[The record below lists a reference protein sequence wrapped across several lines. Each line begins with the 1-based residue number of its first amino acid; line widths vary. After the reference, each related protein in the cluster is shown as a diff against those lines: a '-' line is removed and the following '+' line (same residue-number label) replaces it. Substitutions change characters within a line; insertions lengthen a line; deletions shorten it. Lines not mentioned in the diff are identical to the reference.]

1 MDQYQRKRRW
11 MDLLLL
17 PLTSAKRIRNPRAL
31 QHLQE
36 GFNRRVLMMDA
47 SLRQLDETAA
57 KAGGKPISPYA
68 ATDLATHLNALY
80 LNLCGALDNL
90 AWALQ
95 HERSLLT
102 GVTEEGRG
110 RLRVG
115 LFSESFLAALEAVA
129 PNLEASL
136 RHHATWHTE
145 LRSLRDPGAHRIPIY
160 AVPGIMNEQQG
171 AEAIRLSEESARR
184 FLEGKHEEGMELMF
198 LSTNLGTYQPLMAL
212 SHEGRFELRNML
224 PQVAHDEEH
233 FIEVAES
240 VLHCLFL
247 GSDGAA

>member
-11 MDLLLL
+11 MDLPLL

-31 QHLQE
+31 QHLRE

-47 SLRQLDETAA
+47 SLRQIDETAA
-57 KAGGKPISPYA
+57 KAGGKPISPYE

-115 LFSESFLAALEAVA
+115 LFSEAFLAALETAA
-129 PNLEASL
+129 PDLVTVL
-136 RHHATWHTE
+136 RNHAAWHTE

-171 AEAIRLSEESARR
+171 AEANRLSEESTRLI
-184 FLEGKHEEGMELMF
+184 LEGKREEGMELMF
-198 LSTNLGTYQPLMAL
+198 QSTNLGTYQPLMAL
-212 SHEGRFELRNML
+212 SHEGRFEFRKML
-224 PQVAHDEEH
+224 PQVAQDEGH

-240 VLHCLFL
+240 VLHCLF
-247 GSDGAA
+247 SDNDGTA